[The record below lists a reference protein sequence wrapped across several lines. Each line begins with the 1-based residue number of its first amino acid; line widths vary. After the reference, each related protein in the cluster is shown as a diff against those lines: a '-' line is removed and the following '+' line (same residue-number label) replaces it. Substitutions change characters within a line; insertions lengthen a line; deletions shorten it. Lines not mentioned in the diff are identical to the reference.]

1 MFFRRRA
8 AVCGA
13 SRLITT
19 KRRNHGVLQ
28 SALNTQVITDT
39 IVPLRTQDD
48 NAQLKSAMDHARTHL
63 EFAQALGYG
72 TKNDFDKFYQ
82 QLNEI
87 EEKTAN
93 NKFGTGLFAK
103 IKESIADPLKSTQSG
118 PPTKR

>member
-39 IVPLRTQDD
+39 IVPLPIVQ
-48 NAQLKSAMDHARTHL
+48 AQ
-63 EFAQALGYG
+63 EFL
-72 TKNDFDKFYQ
+72 
-82 QLNEI
+82 
-87 EEKTAN
+87 KTAN
-93 NKFGTGLFAK
+93 NKFSTGLFAK
-103 IKESIADPLKSTQSG
+103 IKESIADLLKSTQSG